1 MNIIT
6 DKVFLGKEFDFFSIQ
21 NGQSFVLAFL
31 APAGEECRSVE
42 SSFGFELFLD
52 GLAVGD
58 DKARILFIQQL
69 LNLGKDVLLLRLV
82 CINGF
87 VCHNKN
93 VFLSSFEPRAYSV
106 RDDFDGY
113 FQ

>member
-6 DKVFLGKEFDFFSIQ
+6 DKVFLGKEFDFLSIIQ
-21 NGQSFVLAFL
+21 KNGQSFVLAFL
-31 APAGEECRSVE
+31 APAGEECCAVE

-52 GLAVGD
+52 GLCVGYD
-58 DKARILFIQQL
+58 EPGILFIQQL

-82 CINGF
+82 CII

-106 RDDFDGY
+106 RDDFDG
-113 FQ
+113 

>member
-82 CINGF
+82 CING

>member
-6 DKVFLGKEFDFFSIQ
+6 DKVFLGKEFDFFPIQ

-31 APAGEECRSVE
+31 APAGEECCAVE
-42 SSFGFELFLD
+42 RPFGFELFLD
-52 GLAVGD
+52 GLGVGD
-58 DKARILFIQQL
+58 DEPGVFLIQQL
-69 LNLGKDVLLLRLV
+69 LNLFKDVLLLRLV

-106 RDDFDGY
+106 RDDFDG
-113 FQ
+113 

>member
-58 DKARILFIQQL
+58 DEPGILFIQQL
-69 LNLGKDVLLLRLV
+69 LNLFKDVLLLRLV
-82 CINGF
+82 CING
-87 VCHNKN
+87 VCHNQKC
-93 VFLSSFEPRAYSV
+93 FLSSFEPRAYSV
-106 RDDFDGY
+106 RDDFDG
-113 FQ
+113 